1 MGGNGKRKVGSDH
14 KHRKLF
20 KQLRRST
27 FEERHIDQVWEDVR
41 KPATAVHDGKAG
53 PLGTTSKAE
62 MTEDVPGFGRH
73 YCIPCG
79 RYFNSATALAD
90 HEGER
95 PHKRRVKMLL
105 GTPRPHN
112 QRDADAAGGMGAP
125 DNGQKLRPSR
135 RAAAAAGAGAGAGG
149 AASADVG
156 TAEAAMES

>member
-79 RYFNSATALAD
+79 RYFNSATSLAD

-112 QRDADAAGGMGAP
+112 QRDAEAAGGMGAP
-125 DNGQKLRPSR
+125 DNGQKLRPAR
-135 RAAAAAGAGAGAGG
+135 GGPAAGVDGAIAKAGAVSPEEG
-149 AASADVG
+149 
-156 TAEAAMES
+156 MES